1 MRWRSDAGQPIV
13 VSNPDS
19 VHAAIF
25 RDIAAKVWE
34 TIAGEAAK
42 PRPAPRIVVE

>member
-1 MRWRSDAGQPIV
+1 MRGRSDAGQPIV

-25 RDIAAKVWE
+25 RDIAAKVWGAF
-34 TIAGEAAK
+34 AGEAAAL
-42 PRPAPRIVVE
+42 RPAPRIVVE